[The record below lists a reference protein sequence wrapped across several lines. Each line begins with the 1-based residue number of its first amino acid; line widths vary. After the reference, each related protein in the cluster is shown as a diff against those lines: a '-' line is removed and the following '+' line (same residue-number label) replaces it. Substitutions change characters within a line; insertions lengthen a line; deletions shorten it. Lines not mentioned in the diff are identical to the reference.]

1 MRKQSDQL
9 AKRERMWSYRD
20 MKNFLTAQEVGILK
34 EAHHSAWQR
43 RNADR
48 IKTILSL
55 HKGLSYTEIA
65 ELLLL
70 DETTIRRYEREYKKS
85 GIDGLLENR
94 YHGSQGLLTS
104 QEEEALTTQLKRH
117 TYQTVQ
123 EIVVFVARSYE
134 KTYSVAGMT
143 HLLHRL
149 GFVYK
154 KTQQIPGKVD
164 IQRQEQFKKEYQ
176 ELKQQKNPEDKIYFL
191 DATHPQHNNM
201 PFYGWIYKG
210 ETKTIKTN
218 SGRTRLNLNGAL
230 NIEDMQITVLNET
243 TINRHA
249 MMRLLLTLEE
259 QQPKGAILL
268 IVDNARYNHSYELQL
283 FLADHPRVQ
292 LKYLPPYSPNLNIIE
307 RLWKFMHKKHRD
319 KYFERFTDFEAEVLI
334 FFKHINQYN
343 RELRSLLTDSFQ
355 TLPT

>member
-1 MRKQSDQL
+1 
-9 AKRERMWSYRD
+9 
-20 MKNFLTAQEVGILK
+20 MKDFLTGQEVIILK
-34 EAHHSAWQR
+34 EAHHSSWQR
-43 RNADR
+43 KNADR
-48 IKTILSL
+48 IKAILLL
-55 HKGLSYTEIA
+55 HEGFSYADTGKI
-65 ELLLL
+65 LLL
-70 DETTIRRYEREYKKS
+70 DETTIRRYEKEYQKS
-85 GIDGLLENR
+85 GIDGLLEDR
-94 YHGSQGLLTS
+94 YLGSQGLLTS
-104 QEEEALTTQLKRH
+104 LQEKALITQLKRH

-123 EIVVFVARSYE
+123 EIVAFVSRNYQQ
-134 KTYSVAGMT
+134 TYSGTGMT

-164 IQRQEQFKKEYQ
+164 YQKQEQFKKEYQ
-176 ELKQQKNPEDKIYFL
+176 ALKQKKRDEDKIYFL

-230 NIEDMQITVLNET
+230 NLEDMQITVLNEA

-249 MMRLLLTLEE
+249 MMRLILTLEE
-259 QQPKGAILL
+259 HQATGAIFL

-283 FLADHPRVQ
+283 FLEDHPRVT

-319 KYFERFTDFEAEVLI
+319 KYFANFKDFEAEVLT

-343 RELRSLLTDSFQ
+343 RELKSLLTDSFQ